1 MQAYLALG
9 KLTAPSS
16 NTLQPGLG
24 APPNP
29 TSGLAFTARGRG
41 FALARKLAW
50 KSYHVHKSRKLH
62 MEWVPPA
69 SLARSKPGR
78 WASDISVLRGK
89 NNNKGFF

>member
-62 MEWVPPA
+62 MGTT
-69 SLARSKPGR
+69 SLLGQKQAGEVGIRYQCSQR
-78 WASDISVLRGK
+78 
-89 NNNKGFF
+89 